1 MAANSSDIL
10 SHPEILPAE
19 KLRDILLSRGLPSKD
34 LVDKEK
40 NDLVQLFYRFIV
52 PLPQRTSHMARR
64 ANRLQTKMTVV
75 DTRRACANEEGCISR
90 GIKRYV
96 VYNADKCRASFL
108 LIAKAKFANSQAPT
122 QAQRR
127 AATTAS
133 ACAFKHCD
141 LAFALY
147 NSFSL

>member
-52 PLPQRTSHMARR
+52 PLPQRTSHMAMRR
-64 ANRLQTKMTVV
+64 RNRLQSKMTVV
-75 DTRRACANEEGCISR
+75 DTRQTCANEKGCISR

-96 VYNADKCRASFL
+96 VYNADQCRASFL
-108 LIAKAKFANSQAPT
+108 LIAKAKLAINSQAPT
-122 QAQRR
+122 QAR
-127 AATTAS
+127 
-133 ACAFKHCD
+133 
-141 LAFALY
+141 
-147 NSFSL
+147 